1 MSFFSGLGWRIG
13 SLKQLRSILVFVILS
28 FVVWTFSKMSET
40 HTAHIDI
47 EFDFVDESF
56 ETFRIDAE
64 KPTVRFVVSGTGF
77 RLLSARFLKPTISL
91 SLSDV
96 QLDEEGFY
104 FTQADLISATESH
117 FRNVFRVNQ
126 LTLKRLNAPFIQ
138 PSIKKIPIR
147 LDQDLM
153 VAKGYAWSTELQT
166 TPDSLYVY
174 GIPSEV
180 DTLTHARLESPM
192 DKVFDTSLDQN
203 LRITADLRSNF
214 KWSQT
219 VVHARQE
226 LSRYTEVDL
235 RLPVEMID
243 STNKFEISLLPAFVE
258 VNLLVPLDKVRQIDP
273 SQFVLGCRLSSDTIV
288 EYLDVHFETI
298 PAGVIVKDITPKQVR
313 YFLN

>member
-13 SLKQLRSILVFVILS
+13 SLKQLRSMAVFVVLS
-28 FVVWTFSKMSET
+28 SVVWLFSKMSET
-40 HTAHIDI
+40 HTASIDV

-56 ETFRIDAE
+56 EIFRIHTE
-64 KPTVRFVVSGTGF
+64 KPTVRFVVSGSGF
-77 RLLSARFLKPTISL
+77 RLLFARFLKPTIYL

-104 FTQADLISATESH
+104 FTQADLISTTESH
-117 FRNVFRVNQ
+117 FRNIFRVNQ
-126 LTLKRLNAPFIQ
+126 LILKRLNAPFVQ
-138 PSIKKIPIR
+138 SAIKKIPVR

-166 TPDSLYVY
+166 TPDSLYVS
-174 GIPSEV
+174 GIPYEV

-192 DKVFDTSLDQN
+192 HKVFDTSLDQK
-203 LRITADLRSNF
+203 LHITADLRSNF

-219 VVHARQE
+219 MVHARQD

-235 RLPVEMID
+235 RLPVEMIGA
-243 STNKFEISLLPAFVE
+243 TNKVEISLLPAFVE
-258 VNLLVPLDKVRQIDP
+258 VNLLVPVDKVRQIDP
-273 SQFVLGCRLSSDTIV
+273 SQFVLGCRLSADPIV
-288 EYLDVHFETI
+288 EYLDVDFETI
-298 PAGVIVKDITPKQVR
+298 PEGVIVKNITPKKVR